1 MKDLV
6 NIYPCEDAYLDEGP
20 AQVRAGPGLGIW
32 LLPMMVAGGAIWIA
46 ALAFLLG

>member
-6 NIYPCEDAYLDEGP
+6 NIYACEDAIFDDGS
-20 AQVRAGPGLGIW
+20 AQVKAGPGLGIW
-32 LLPMMVAGGAIWIA
+32 LLPMTVAGGAVWIV